1 MISDYL
7 QAIFLAFVQGV
18 SEFIPVSSS
27 AHLVIF
33 SEFLNFNGQ
42 SLIFDVGLH
51 LGSLIAII
59 FFFRNDLLKIKN
71 NKKLLKLIII
81 GSLPLIIFGYYLISF
96 GIINIL
102 RNIEVIGWSTL
113 VFGLL
118 LYYADSFKVARN
130 LDKDLNTKNILIIG
144 MMQVLSLMPGVS
156 RSGIIITV
164 GRLLNFNREDSV
176 KISFFLSIPA
186 LLGASIISIKDVTNE
201 SFEFNILLLISIL
214 VSFIFSYLT
223 IKFLLIYVQ
232 KFSMKIFVVYRI
244 ILSFF
249 IFFIIYT

>member
-71 NKKLLKLIII
+71 NKKLLKI
-81 GSLPLIIFGYYLISF
+81 
-96 GIINIL
+96 
-102 RNIEVIGWSTL
+102 
-113 VFGLL
+113 
-118 LYYADSFKVARN
+118 
-130 LDKDLNTKNILIIG
+130 
-144 MMQVLSLMPGVS
+144 
-156 RSGIIITV
+156 
-164 GRLLNFNREDSV
+164 
-176 KISFFLSIPA
+176 
-186 LLGASIISIKDVTNE
+186 
-201 SFEFNILLLISIL
+201 
-214 VSFIFSYLT
+214 
-223 IKFLLIYVQ
+223 
-232 KFSMKIFVVYRI
+232 
-244 ILSFF
+244 
-249 IFFIIYT
+249 FII

>member
-81 GSLPLIIFGYYLISF
+81 
-96 GIINIL
+96 
-102 RNIEVIGWSTL
+102 
-113 VFGLL
+113 
-118 LYYADSFKVARN
+118 
-130 LDKDLNTKNILIIG
+130 
-144 MMQVLSLMPGVS
+144 
-156 RSGIIITV
+156 
-164 GRLLNFNREDSV
+164 RLL
-176 KISFFLSIPA
+176 KKQ
-186 LLGASIISIKDVTNE
+186 LL
-201 SFEFNILLLISIL
+201 
-214 VSFIFSYLT
+214 
-223 IKFLLIYVQ
+223 Q
-232 KFSMKIFVVYRI
+232 
-244 ILSFF
+244 
-249 IFFIIYT
+249 

>member
-81 GSLPLIIFGYYLISF
+81 GSLPLIIFGYYFISF

-118 LYYADSFKVARN
+118 LYYADSFKVVRN
-130 LDKDLNTKNILIIG
+130 LDKDLNTKNIIIIG

-223 IKFLLIYVQ
+223 IKYLLIYVQ